1 MSHCSVYIMSEL
13 LCAGKA
19 RKLHVKFGVL
29 TTSVISAVG
38 STPLRGTFAT
48 RHWGQRAGFRPNVP
62 TPRMIWSSQ
71 VFSTEV
77 F

>member
-29 TTSVISAVG
+29 TTSVVSVTG
-38 STPLRGTFAT
+38 SIPLRDTFAT
-48 RHWGQRAGFRPNVP
+48 RLWGQRPNVP
-62 TPRMIWSSQ
+62 TPWMIWSSQ